1 MKKETT
7 FILVGLTLTRVG
19 FGVAWRAAEKATVK
33 TDNTDASLNLESTL
47 SFLKNLNWLQYLA
60 NIKRSTLSTKSVPS
74 SKKNHPTPIASKI
87 ETRYTVIF
95 GYDGAKLFSGKHGMG
110 IGNCMSIAAMGFLNL
125 WMSAPVVSGKNPL
138 PQGFLSRSEL

>member
-19 FGVAWRAAEKATVK
+19 FRVAWRATEKATVK

-60 NIKRSTLSTKSVPS
+60 NIKRSTLSTRSVPS
-74 SKKNHPTPIASKI
+74 CKKTIPRQLLQKLRPDTPLSLVM
-87 ETRYTVIF
+87 T
-95 GYDGAKLFSGKHGMG
+95 GQNCLPGKNGME
-110 IGNCMSIAAMGFLNL
+110 IGNCMSIVAMGFLNL
-125 WMSAPVVSGKNPL
+125 WMNAPVVSGKNLL